1 MSIKFKFSLTELN
14 ARDQIDLEK
23 IIYKHPH
30 LVELSYF
37 VNNNDVIFDAK
48 INNSDLLA
56 NQHFNTVEKL
66 IIAKNLLNI
75 YDLDSNY
82 DFSLDANNIVVL
94 SNLDVRVV
102 SRDVKSNYD
111 SYFLLKVKAIL
122 FAMIEPKYNYFDYL
136 NGGFDLVKN
145 NPLLKKYI
153 NISDIKEFNDLLDA
167 DIKTEKDKLE
177 NDYRLVKVKSYKLNK
192 IYKISSIVVIVVL
205 LLMLGINMIKYNR
218 ALEVNDIKT
227 SFINQQYSEV
237 LDKSKSINIKNLSN
251 EDKYIIA
258 ISYVKLETLPD
269 DKMKYIL
276 SQLAPN
282 TNERILNY
290 WVYLSQEKFNKAQEE
305 AYAVNDEDLLV
316 YCYLKEIEYI
326 NNSDKY
332 SLEERE
338 KKVKELEGKIEEL
351 TKE

>member
-1 MSIKFKFSLTELN
+1 M
-14 ARDQIDLEK
+14 
-23 IIYKHPH
+23 
-30 LVELSYF
+30 
-37 VNNNDVIFDAK
+37 
-48 INNSDLLA
+48 
-56 NQHFNTVEKL
+56 
-66 IIAKNLLNI
+66 
-75 YDLDSNY
+75 
-82 DFSLDANNIVVL
+82 
-94 SNLDVRVV
+94 
-102 SRDVKSNYD
+102 
-111 SYFLLKVKAIL
+111 
-122 FAMIEPKYNYFDYL
+122 
-136 NGGFDLVKN
+136 
-145 NPLLKKYI
+145 
-153 NISDIKEFNDLLDA
+153 
-167 DIKTEKDKLE
+167 
-177 NDYRLVKVKSYKLNK
+177 
-192 IYKISSIVVIVVL
+192 IVVL